1 MVCPYTFKQ
10 VNCSEPV
17 GFINGV
23 IIMLLKKCLIKKMIH
38 LSFAVMAGAFAVSA
52 SADPAPDFTLQ
63 SSTGENVRLAEQRG
77 QVVMLNFWASWCGP
91 CRQEMPLLDAM
102 YKRYSSAGFQFYG
115 VNVEEDN
122 TDAKKL
128 LKELGVTFPVLFD
141 PESKASKLY
150 NVDAMPTTVVID
162 KKGEIRFVNRG
173 YKPGDENKY
182 RDQVRE
188 LIRE

>member
-1 MVCPYTFKQ
+1 MSLQKFL
-10 VNCSEPV
+10 S
-17 GFINGV
+17 
-23 IIMLLKKCLIKKMIH
+23 KKILGA
-38 LSFAVMAGAFAVSA
+38 AVMLAAGFFAVSA
-52 SADPAPDFTLQ
+52 SADAAPDFTLP

-91 CRQEMPLLDAM
+91 CRKEMPLLDEM
-102 YKRYSSAGFQFYG
+102 SKRYSAAGFVLYG

-128 LKELGVTFPVLFD
+128 IKELGVSFPILYD
-141 PESKASKLY
+141 TESKASSLY

-173 YKPGDENKY
+173 YKAGDENKY
-182 RDQVRE
+182 RDQIRE
-188 LIRE
+188 LIKE

>member
-1 MVCPYTFKQ
+1 MSLQKYVHKKLLGLGA
-10 VNCSEPV
+10 VLAA
-17 GFINGV
+17 GF
-23 IIMLLKKCLIKKMIH
+23 
-38 LSFAVMAGAFAVSA
+38 FAVDA
-52 SADPAPDFTLQ
+52 SADPAPDFTLT

-91 CRQEMPLLDAM
+91 CRKEMPLLDEM
-102 YKRYSSAGFQFYG
+102 SKRYSAAGFVLYG

-128 LKELGVTFPVLFD
+128 IKELGVSFPILYD
-141 PESKASKLY
+141 TESKASSLY

-173 YKPGDENKY
+173 YKAGDENKY
-182 RDQVRE
+182 RDQIRE
-188 LIRE
+188 LIKE